1 MSQQPQDTS
10 GVHVWLVLMKAY
22 RALLVHAQANIREL
36 DLGDSDFFV
45 LEVLFHKGTLPV
57 NTIGQKVH
65 LTSGSISV
73 AVDRLVSRGL
83 VERLQNVQDRR
94 VRLVQLTEAGR
105 QLIESAFKK
114 HADAMERAAAALSPA
129 QRSDL
134 MVLLK
139 QLGKGAE
146 ATGSTLAGA
155 DRP

>member
-10 GVHVWLVLMKAY
+10 GVHVWLILMKAY
-22 RALLVHAQANIREL
+22 RALLVHAQTSIREL

-45 LEVLFHKGTLPV
+45 LEVLLHKGPLPV

-83 VERLQNVQDRR
+83 VERSQNEPDRR

-105 QLIESAFKK
+105 KLINSAFKE

-129 QRSDL
+129 ERSEL
-134 MVLLK
+134 MVLLR
-139 QLGKGAE
+139 QLGKTAE
-146 ATGSTLAGA
+146 AVSTRPGEAGH
-155 DRP
+155 P